1 MPGDIKFLITIYIF
15 VMHFYVI
22 LHPFCTAGRLTEAY
36 DELGARYVI
45 PKYCI
50 SKPTNMAVPGEQSD
64 DEDNEPDSS
73 AQLLGGHTPTTST
86 TGSVRQRKSPQQGK
100 HSSSIKVRLSSVGK
114 DIKIP
119 LSGTERVRD
128 IKRKL
133 ESEHGVD
140 SKRVTMLYSG
150 RVLGNGLLVRDLAI
164 PKGYIVQAVVSWGF
178 VHTSSHVV
186 YCVIVLS

>member
-1 MPGDIKFLITIYIF
+1 MIAI
-15 VMHFYVI
+15 MHPCF
-22 LHPFCTAGRLTEAY
+22 HAGRLTEAY

-73 AQLLGGHTPTTST
+73 VQLLGGHAPTTST
-86 TGSVRQRKSPQQGK
+86 TSSVRQRKSHPQGK
-100 HSSSIKVRLSSVGK
+100 SATSIKVRLSNVGK

-119 LSGTERVRD
+119 LTGTERVRD

-140 SKRVTMLYSG
+140 PKKVTMLYSG
-150 RVLGNGLLVRDLAI
+150 RVLGNGLLVRDLGI
-164 PKGYIVQAVVSWGF
+164 PKGYIVQAVVS
-178 VHTSSHVV
+178 
-186 YCVIVLS
+186 

>member
-1 MPGDIKFLITIYIF
+1 MCMIAI
-15 VMHFYVI
+15 M
-22 LHPFCTAGRLTEAY
+22 HPFFHAGRLTEAY

-73 AQLLGGHTPTTST
+73 AQLLGGHAPTTST
-86 TGSVRQRKSPQQGK
+86 KSSVRQRKSTT
-100 HSSSIKVRLSSVGK
+100 SIKVRLSNVGK

-119 LSGTERVRD
+119 LTGTERVRD

-140 SKRVTMLYSG
+140 PKKVTMLYSG
-150 RVLGNGLLVRDLAI
+150 RVLGNGLLVRDLGI
-164 PKGYIVQAVVSWGF
+164 PKGYIVQAVVS
-178 VHTSSHVV
+178 
-186 YCVIVLS
+186 

>member
-1 MPGDIKFLITIYIF
+1 MFIISS
-15 VMHFYVI
+15 H
-22 LHPFCTAGRLTEAY
+22 AGRLTEAY

-73 AQLLGGHTPTTST
+73 AQLLGGHTSTTTTTS
-86 TGSVRQRKSPQQGK
+86 SVRQRKNK
-100 HSSSIKVRLSSVGK
+100 NTTSIKVRLSNVGK
-114 DIKIP
+114 DVKIP
-119 LSGTERVRD
+119 LTGTERVRD

-133 ESEHGVD
+133 ESEHGID
-140 SKRVTMLYSG
+140 PKRVTMLYSG

-164 PKGYIVQAVVSWGF
+164 PKGYIVQAVIS
-178 VHTSSHVV
+178 
-186 YCVIVLS
+186 

>member
-1 MPGDIKFLITIYIF
+1 
-15 VMHFYVI
+15 MH
-22 LHPFCTAGRLTEAY
+22 PCSWCCAGRLTEAY

-64 DEDNEPDSS
+64 DEDNQTDSS

-86 TGSVRQRKSPQQGK
+86 TSSVRQRKSQQQGK
-100 HSSSIKVRLSSVGK
+100 HSTSIKVRLSNVGK
-114 DIKIP
+114 DVKIP
-119 LSGTERVRD
+119 LTGTERVRD

-140 SKRVTMLYSG
+140 PKRLTMLYSG

-164 PKGYIVQAVVSWGF
+164 PKGYIVQAVVS
-178 VHTSSHVV
+178 
-186 YCVIVLS
+186 